1 VWSASTTTE
10 KKLSK
15 AFKEAVEEVLPCRPM
30 MLPVSKFKWKFENP
44 QNAPCK
50 KIANE
55 AGFEAL
61 VDVVMAKQTTDNVV
75 VWL

>member
-1 VWSASTTTE
+1 
-10 KKLSK
+10 
-15 AFKEAVEEVLPCRPM
+15 M